1 MNNLENED
9 LEQQSQQEQK
19 DSSIMNDIV
28 NSINP
33 LDAVDLIVETG
44 RLIVNTNKDIVS
56 DIANNIDID
65 ISDPRQ
71 YCGQA
76 IPLKS

>member
-1 MNNLENED
+1 VNNLENED

-65 ISDPRQ
+65 IS
-71 YCGQA
+71 
-76 IPLKS
+76 L

>member
-1 MNNLENED
+1 MRGLWENKVNNLENQD
-9 LEQQSQQEQK
+9 LEQQSQPEQK
-19 DSSIMNDIV
+19 DSSVMSDIV

-44 RLIVNTNKDIVS
+44 RLIVNTSKDIVS

-65 ISDPRQ
+65 IS
-71 YCGQA
+71 
-76 IPLKS
+76 L